1 MFPLRGEIWHRRSQL
16 GFAGCHKGRRVH
28 QGIDPPGLCISS
40 RQAIFHVWRNV
51 VKFVAIAVKELCL
64 LSLTRCAISSF
75 FSCTSHLRRQRY
87 GSRPFWPT
95 SIQKIQNAGG
105 TRARAFF
112 LVIRRQAET
121 HDMGRKQMVRV
132 WKGRYRH
139 GQIRTWNSVNN
150 TFFARSHFHHVQQIL
165 TQKSWSHGWKIQ
177 ESFENSK
184 SLTAAGTTMILYQRR
199 LIYDGKSGSFNSDRE
214 FVRDSAKVRNTS
226 SIP

>member
-1 MFPLRGEIWHRRSQL
+1 MCNKFIFFMHFSSQEAKVWISTIL
-16 GFAGCHKGRRVH
+16 AN
-28 QGIDPPGLCISS
+28 IYPEDPECRWDSS
-40 RQAIFHVWRNV
+40 
-51 VKFVAIAVKELCL
+51 
-64 LSLTRCAISSF
+64 
-75 FSCTSHLRRQRY
+75 SCV
-87 GSRPFWPT
+87 
-95 SIQKIQNAGG
+95 
-105 TRARAFF
+105 F